1 VSRNNDIVYEENEQG
16 EFEIVDYEKRL
27 ADRNEEIKGKLAEAH
42 TKLKAEKKVCRAMH
56 SKEKFGGRFAVQ
68 LDRVLR
74 SYGYL
79 TAEEFINLDYQ
90 QIQCNYNAFLDLIA
104 YYNLDFEIAPNKQMF
119 CSFMGINIRQYAQ
132 LESHNDTDIRD
143 LMASINDSIISLTFV
158 IVENGNGDGK
168 SGYNRLTLHGAGHGL
183 VKESEKQALD
193 NGKILMSETERRQQI
208 NSLFG
213 GSKPKKLTDK

>member
-1 VSRNNDIVYEENEQG
+1 MSRNNDIVYEENEQG
-16 EFEIVDYEKRL
+16 ELEIVDNEKRL
-27 ADRNEEIKGKLAEAH
+27 ADRTEEIKGKLAEAY
-42 TKLKAEKKVCRAMH
+42 TLLIAEKKVCRAMH
-56 SKEKFGGRFAVQ
+56 SKEKFGGRFAIQ

-90 QIQCNYNAFLDLIA
+90 QIQCNYNAFMDLIA
-104 YYNLDFEIAPNKQMF
+104 YYNLAFEIVPNKQLF
-119 CSFMGINIRQYAQ
+119 SAFLKINSRQFAQ

-143 LMASINDSIISLTFV
+143 LMASINDSIISISFMST
-158 IVENGNGDGK
+158 ESGNADGRAT
-168 SGYNRLTLHGAGHGL
+168 YNRLTTHGAGHGL
-183 VKESEKQALD
+183 IKENEKQALD
-193 NGKILMSETERRQQI
+193 NGIILKSENERRQQF